1 MKLRTT
7 ILFLFAL
14 SLTLTKAQSNRVY
27 YYEKVKTVRNGNQ
40 QTSSGDGHYLA
51 INNNGLYE
59 CNENGGSMSKGFVKY
74 INSNNNKP
82 YYEGN
87 AYLGS
92 NLMYVFNED
101 YSRLNLHL
109 GDGTIYVYARRQSP
123 SSSAALRSYS
133 TENVPIPAIGNEDIP
148 SSPNSNT
155 TTPRTEQKTM
165 TCPYCNGSG
174 RRLISTNGP
183 ISRNQYWVTCG
194 ECGQRHLNTTGHR
207 HVSCVYCNGTGR
219 KRL

>member
-1 MKLRTT
+1 MMLRTT
-7 ILFLFAL
+7 FLFLFAL
-14 SLTLTKAQSNRVY
+14 CLTLAKAQSNRVY
-27 YYEKVKTVRNGNQ
+27 YYERVKTVKNGNQ

-59 CNENGGSMSKGFVKY
+59 CNKNGGSMSKGFVKY

-123 SSSAALRSYS
+123 SSSTALRSYK
-133 TENVPIPAIGNEDIP
+133 TESVTVPAIGSEDIP
-148 SSPNSNT
+148 SSTSSNT
-155 TTPRTEQKTM
+155 RTPRTEQKTM

-174 RRLISTNGP
+174 RRLISTNGY
-183 ISRNQYWVTCG
+183 ISRNQYWITCG
-194 ECGQRHLNTTGHR
+194 ECGQRHLNTSGHR